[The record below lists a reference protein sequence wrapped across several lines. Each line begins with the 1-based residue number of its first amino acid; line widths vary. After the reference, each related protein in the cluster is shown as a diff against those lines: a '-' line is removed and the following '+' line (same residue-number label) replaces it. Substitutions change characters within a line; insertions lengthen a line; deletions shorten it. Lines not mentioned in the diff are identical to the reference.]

1 MWLFQ
6 IYAALAAVTTVLW
19 WYIWRTD
26 AS

>member
-6 IYAALAAVTTVLW
+6 IYAALAVVTTMLW
-19 WYIWRTD
+19 LYIWHSD